1 MLGVVCIGYSV
12 MLITQA
18 DADYYTQLSP
28 TLFQNLTR
36 KFNDLS
42 LMNVSNVFPERRT
55 LTIVA

>member
-28 TLFQNLTR
+28 TSFQNLTR

-42 LMNVSNVFPERRT
+42 LMNVSNVFPEREH
-55 LTIVA
+55 